1 MTDIKLPPLPEPDTH
16 CWDDDAVPPRDV
28 WSHSAEQLH
37 AYSLAVAA
45 AMACDIHSCSY
56 YCTRPA
62 CVAAQR
68 DELRER
74 LEAAAPPAP
83 GAQPSGWIACS
94 DQMPPA
100 DVAVLVFSEDV
111 GYVIGYTYDGVQL
124 RDTQGPLY
132 PDRAWWTPLPD
143 APEAKGGGR

>member
-1 MTDIKLPPLPEPDTH
+1 MTDG
-16 CWDDDAVPPRDV
+16 
-28 WSHSAEQLH
+28 
-37 AYSLAVAA
+37 
-45 AMACDIHSCSY
+45 IHSCSY

-83 GAQPSGWIACS
+83 GAQPSAESIEWLLAQCEEYQRWIACS

-100 DVAVLVFSEDV
+100 GVAVLIFSEDV

-132 PDRAWWTPLPD
+132 PDSAWWTPLLD
-143 APEAKGGGR
+143 APEAKKGGR